1 MDRGLGSSK
10 KSKKRLF
17 KLNWVL
23 KQQIAIG
30 NVQNTQEDFDKL
42 IGFDIKTIITLC
54 NEEEASFSER
64 FSRLFKFE
72 RYILPDHKSSRSPRL
87 SQLNAALSLIKVNL
101 KYGPI
106 FIHCFAGVER
116 SPLVCMAWLV
126 KECKLTSEQALDYL
140 MQINPGTCPLPEQ
153 IATLRELER
162 EKDNF

>member
-1 MDRGLGSSK
+1 MDRRLNSSK
-10 KSKKRLF
+10 IPKEKIF
-17 KLNWVL
+17 KINWVL
-23 KQQIAIG
+23 NKQIAIG
-30 NVQNTQEDFDKL
+30 NVPESQEDFDKL
-42 IGFDIKTIITLC
+42 IGFNIKTIITLC
-54 NEEEASFSER
+54 NEEEATFSER

-87 SQLNAALSLIKVNL
+87 SQLKAALSLIKINL

-153 IATLRELER
+153 ISTLRQLER
-162 EKDNF
+162 EKDNL

>member
-30 NVQNTQEDFDKL
+30 NVPNTQEDFDKL
-42 IGFDIKTIITLC
+42 TRFGIKSIITLC
-54 NEEEASFSER
+54 NEEEASFSEK
-64 FSRLFKFE
+64 FTSLFRFE
-72 RYILPDHKSSRSPRL
+72 RYILPDHKSSRSPKL
-87 SQLNAALSLIKVNL
+87 TQLKEALSLIKVNL

-106 FIHCFAGVER
+106 FIHCFAAVER
-116 SPLVCMAWLV
+116 SPLICMAWLV
-126 KECKLTSEQALDYL
+126 KECNLSSEQALDYL